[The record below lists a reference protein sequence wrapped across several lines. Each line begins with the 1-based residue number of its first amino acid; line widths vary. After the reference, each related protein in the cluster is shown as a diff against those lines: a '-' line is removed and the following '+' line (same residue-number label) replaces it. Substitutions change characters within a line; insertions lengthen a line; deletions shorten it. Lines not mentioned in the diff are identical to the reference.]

1 MSLALRV
8 LLVIVS
14 LITFIFVLRKIRK
27 SQIQLDDSLFWII
40 FAFLVLVASL
50 FPQIFTSMAEMLGV
64 ESAANLVFLFFIF
77 VLLIKSFA
85 LSIRVSQSDAR
96 IRELV
101 QQLGIERLERHR
113 AGDDWN
119 SRNK

>member
-14 LITFIFVLRKIRK
+14 LITFIFVLRKVRK

-50 FPQIFTSMAEMLGV
+50 FPQIFTSMAEMLGI

-113 AGDDWN
+113 AGDD
-119 SRNK
+119 RNNRN